1 MGKPHHFLVNVD
13 LPVFC
18 LAFTPDNKLVVG
30 GGGGPG
36 RSGVNNKLVL
46 YNIDAPKET
55 AAEYASRLLSNE
67 EDAPM
72 CLSVHPEELIF
83 ACGINS
89 QEKAIQAGDNKNLRM
104 FKYGDNL
111 IEPVKSVQTI
121 ESRQPID
128 YQKVARFSRDGKYLV
143 TGTTDGRLTVL
154 RYPSFK
160 AAFPPINLDKKEV
173 LDADVDAASDRIV
186 AVTAKILRLMAVKDG
201 RVLQTID
208 NPTLNKKT
216 TCEFRAC
223 RWVDSGAGGQRDGF
237 AAYGRDYYYH
247 RIFEDM
253 DAMPIT
259 TSFFPLLPST
269 PITPPQL
276 RRRQNL
282 RLPLHRRQSDV
293 ANAWVYLQ
301 VACRHVAES
310 QERGREQEADHGV
323 HDQGHLLAYASSDL
337 VIGIADADNLRP
349 LFQIKNAHGFSIT
362 CLAFNRD
369 DRILV
374 SGSVDSRCRVVDLP
388 AKLEKESFS
397 PFLAVFIALIIAVI
411 GYLLSSG
418 FYDFPS
424 HG

>member
-1 MGKPHHFLVNVD
+1 MQYIVVYQSSPFTTGKPFHGFI
-13 LPVFC
+13 
-18 LAFTPDNKLVVG
+18 AFDTRP
-30 GGGGPG
+30 
-36 RSGVNNKLVL
+36 S
-46 YNIDAPKET
+46 
-55 AAEYASRLLSNE
+55 
-67 EDAPM
+67 
-72 CLSVHPEELIF
+72 
-83 ACGINS
+83 
-89 QEKAIQAGDNKNLRM
+89 
-104 FKYGDNL
+104 
-111 IEPVKSVQTI
+111 
-121 ESRQPID
+121 
-128 YQKVARFSRDGKYLV
+128 QKVARFSRDGKYLV

-186 AVTAKILRLMAVKDG
+186 AVTAKTLRLMAVKDG

-323 HDQGHLLAYASSDL
+323 HDQ
-337 VIGIADADNLRP
+337 P